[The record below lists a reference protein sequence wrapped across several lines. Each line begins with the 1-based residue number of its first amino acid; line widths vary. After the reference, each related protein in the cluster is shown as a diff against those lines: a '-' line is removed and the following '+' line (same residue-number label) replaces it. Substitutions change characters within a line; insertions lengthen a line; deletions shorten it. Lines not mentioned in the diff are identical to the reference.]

1 MIDATNLKA
10 PGWQRVVAELSAPAP
25 DDRAFVVRLLACL
38 TQVSGARQGV
48 LLVVDRSSGEV
59 SEGGASGAGANSGVG
74 AVEPRAISVW
84 PPATSGGAAGGGGEL
99 QIESVAD
106 VKSAA
111 LGASE
116 VQQIRVYG
124 LEEQSGFYEAG
135 SGRGFVVGVPVNLAP
150 VGAGGG
156 GGGGGDSAAESVAPK
171 LAITLLIESRSRQ
184 AMQTTLAL
192 IEVLAGYVHGHR
204 ARQQYRRSRAA
215 AAALDLSSKLLAAV
229 NYARSFKGAALQL
242 CNDVARQLGADRV
255 ALGWVHGVGESG
267 AVRVE
272 ALSDTEHIDR
282 RLAMIQK
289 IEAAMDECLDQEQP
303 VVYPPPSTP
312 ASSGASESATA
323 GEGGESGDAVLA
335 MAITH
340 AHKGLASHD
349 ARLKVLS
356 VPLRCEV
363 EGPEGL
369 EGRVLGV
376 MTIETTDQARI
387 DAAGV
392 EVLQATLD
400 LIAPAMRLRRSDDRA
415 LATRAWASTVRSGK
429 WAVGPKHTVWKLL
442 GLVGLVGLVL
452 ASLVPVSYRVSAPLT
467 LEPREMRTV
476 AAPFDGQIKSL
487 GAGVEAGRVVKK
499 GDVLLTLDT
508 TELEL
513 RALEARSQVQQ
524 ALKRADA
531 LRAQG
536 GSKLGEA
543 QQAEAEADQA
553 RAKLDLMNYQIE
565 RSKIVAPM
573 DGTILEGQLKDRVG
587 SSIRQ
592 GDPLYRVAS
601 LDEMVAKARVD
612 DSDVGYLVLG
622 GKGALATRADP
633 KREFAFEIE
642 QIVPLAQPR
651 DGKNAFE
658 VRVRPVDGVGAIPP
672 GTEGIG
678 KFEAGRHSLVWIAS
692 RRVLDALRLKLWW

>member
-25 DDRAFVVRLLACL
+25 DDRTFVVRLLACL

-48 LLVVDRSSGEV
+48 LLVIDRSAGEV
-59 SEGGASGAGANSGVG
+59 SEGGVSGAGAG
-74 AVEPRAISVW
+74 AAEPRAISVW
-84 PPATSGGAAGGGGEL
+84 PPASTHAAGAGEL

-116 VQQIRVYG
+116 TQQIRVYG

-156 GGGGGDSAAESVAPK
+156 DSAAESVAPK
-171 LAITLLIESRSRQ
+171 LVITLLIESRSRQ

-229 NYARSFKGAALQL
+229 NYAQSFKGAALQL

-303 VVYPPPSTP
+303 VVYPPPPP
-312 ASSGASESATA
+312 ASATGSEGSGDAADQ
-323 GEGGESGDAVLA
+323 GDAVLA

-363 EGPEGL
+363 QGPEGL

-442 GLVGLVGLVL
+442 GLVGMVGLVL
-452 ASLVPVSYRVSAPLT
+452 ASVVPVTYRVSAPLT

-476 AAPFDGQIKSL
+476 AAPFDGQIKAL

-536 GSKLGEA
+536 NKLGEA

-565 RSKIVAPM
+565 RSKIVAPI
-573 DGTILEGQLKDRVG
+573 DGTIIEGQLKDRVG

-601 LDEMVAKARVD
+601 LDEMVARARVD
-612 DSDVGYLVLG
+612 DSDVGYLTIG

-633 KREFAFEIE
+633 KREYGFEIE
-642 QIVPLAQPR
+642 QIVPLAQAR

-658 VRVRPVDGVGAIPP
+658 VRVRPVDGVGSVKS

>member
-25 DDRAFVVRLLACL
+25 DDRTFVVRLLACL

-59 SEGGASGAGANSGVG
+59 SEGGASGAGAG
-74 AVEPRAISVW
+74 AAEPRAISVW

-99 QIESVAD
+99 QIESVGD

-111 LGASE
+111 LGATE
-116 VQQIRVYG
+116 AQQIRVYG

-156 GGGGGDSAAESVAPK
+156 DSAAESVAPK
-171 LAITLLIESRSRQ
+171 LVITLLIESRSRQ

-303 VVYPPPSTP
+303 VVYPPPHVH
-312 ASSGASESATA
+312 ESASA
-323 GEGGESGDAVLA
+323 GEGGDAGAGGDAVLA

-442 GLVGLVGLVL
+442 GLVGMVGLAL
-452 ASLVPVSYRVSAPLT
+452 ASVVPVTYRVSAPLT
-467 LEPREMRTV
+467 VEPREMRTV
-476 AAPFDGQIKSL
+476 AAPFDGQIKAL

-508 TELEL
+508 TEVEL

-536 GSKLGEA
+536 NKLGEA
-543 QQAEAEADQA
+543 QQAEAEADGA
-553 RAKLDLMNYQIE
+553 RSKLDLLNYQIE
-565 RSKIVAPM
+565 RSKIVAPI
-573 DGTILEGQLKDRVG
+573 DGTIIEGQLKDRVG

-601 LDEMVAKARVD
+601 LDEMVARARVD
-612 DSDVGYLVLG
+612 DSDVGYLTIG

-658 VRVRPVDGVGAIPP
+658 VRVRPVEGATSVPP

-678 KFEAGRHSLVWIAS
+678 KFDAGRHSLVWIAS